1 MRVTE
6 KGQVTIPKNIRNSL
20 NIETGSE
27 VEFVL
32 KEGEAVL
39 RLVEPSADARERDV
53 QAFMDHI
60 RRHKG
65 SMSLGDMDGDAFY
78 KMLRD

>member
-6 KGQVTIPKNIRNSL
+6 KGQVTIPKNIRTSL
-20 NIETGSE
+20 QIETGSE

-39 RLVEPSADARERDV
+39 RRVEPSHDEREREV
-53 QAFMDHI
+53 QNFVDHI

-78 KMLRD
+78 RMLRD